1 MKDLQ
6 AKKQSIEDNIED
18 NGAAEKEATKA
29 RKIGF
34 SGQPPPQ
41 CNGLPFSSYLD
52 PERNNYG
59 LYELNIGETGSSTQE
74 DNLSAKAERVT
85 IPENLGNGGGVG
97 SSCSH
102 HQLSPVQSSPEGPET
117 APTMPNSTS
126 SHSIG
131 QDVNQNITERT
142 DGANSN
148 ASFKKRG
155 SITFVIT
162 DHSDPS
168 SQERKNSDSDHSE
181 CSCTAVDIKCPY
193 HRKPSICES
202 IPEEKAASITG
213 ITDGARLS
221 QGSIQ
226 SGGILRLPPPS
237 IRKSGRSMSEC
248 SDQIDYSLT
257 PDGMS
262 NYTNFPVF
270 LIVANYFLN

>member
-6 AKKQSIEDNIED
+6 AKKQSIEEDNSED
-18 NGAAEKEATKA
+18 NGVAEKEATKA
-29 RKIGF
+29 RRIGF

-52 PERNNYG
+52 QERNNSG
-59 LYELNIGETGSSTQE
+59 SYELNIGETASNTQE
-74 DNLSAKAERVT
+74 DNLSANAERVT
-85 IPENLGNGGGVG
+85 VPENLGSGGGGVVVG
-97 SSCSH
+97 RSSSH
-102 HQLSPVQSSPEGPET
+102 HQLSPVQSSPEGSET
-117 APTMPNSTS
+117 TTAMPNSTS
-126 SHSIG
+126 NHSIG

-181 CSCTAVDIKCPY
+181 CSCTAVELKCPY

-202 IPEEKAASITG
+202 IPEEKASITG
-213 ITDGARLS
+213 ITDSQRLS

-226 SGGILRLPPPS
+226 SILRLPAPS

-257 PDGMS
+257 PDGM
-262 NYTNFPVF
+262 PH
-270 LIVANYFLN
+270 